1 MKFFRGIIK
10 LLALLS
16 LGLSAGLLVIIFVS
30 ANFDLTPFLIR
41 LSILSAVAVT
51 SSLVGRLL
59 FRKIP
64 NFFLVLTVITASLLS
79 VLAIDFFYQ
88 GDFRFEFLQQDL
100 QLDVP
105 AASDLAQFG
114 YMLILSTL
122 FSIAFR
128 HRKVE
133 QPVPRVPF
141 WKSAGSS
148 IQKKTQALL
157 YKLNPKNWQ
166 IFHRKPAV
174 RAKKNN
180 HVSTSIQKVHVPAP
194 RTQVARVK
202 RPAVKTAAVKS
213 RKKVRIPG
221 KIFGTA
227 PNDVKLVGEEEHV
240 CPYCLEEVHKNDPA
254 GVVVCKECGT
264 WHHQDCWNLTGS
276 CGVAHRNEL

>member
-1 MKFFRGIIK
+1 MKFFRGLIK

-16 LGLSAGLLVIIFVS
+16 LGLSAGLLVIILVS
-30 ANFDLTPFLIR
+30 ANFDLTPFLVR
-41 LSILSAVAVT
+41 LSILSSVAVT

-64 NFFLVLTVITASLLS
+64 NFFLVLLVITANLLS
-79 VLAIDFFYQ
+79 VLAIDFFYE

-100 QLDVP
+100 RFQIPGARDF
-105 AASDLAQFG
+105 AQFG
-114 YMLILSTL
+114 YMLILSIP

-133 QPVPRVPF
+133 QRAPRVPV
-141 WKSAGSS
+141 WKSMGSS
-148 IQKKTQALL
+148 IQKKTQSLL
-157 YKLNPKNWQ
+157 YKINPKNWR
-166 IFHRKPAV
+166 IFHKKPAV
-174 RAKKNN
+174 RAKQNN

-202 RPAVKTAAVKS
+202 RPAVKPAAVKS
-213 RKKVRIPG
+213 KKKVRVPG

-227 PNDVKLVGEEEHV
+227 PNDVKLVGDEEHV
-240 CPYCLEEVHKNDPA
+240 CPYCLEEVKKNDPA

-264 WHHQDCWNLTGS
+264 WHHRDCWNLTGS